1 LLLRKKYH
9 HIYLTTI
16 NRYHYG
22 IKTPTEKDCEIAEH
36 DILKSSV
43 NLENLDSA
51 DAYDELQDVLH
62 SANTIINFYK
72 QQKLPSAPAT
82 MSLTQNPSTG
92 RPTEIAVAADLGD
105 QPESE
110 KGISLCKLSLTSNEG
125 HLLKSR
131 ETPHTSVGVTI
142 DDPWKWTVD
151 HVARHCSRL
160 MVQMSED
167 ERDRFQR
174 HIRDQGVN
182 GSTLLC
188 DIDARNLYGVFKLKT
203 FGARAIILREVEDLR
218 EKSII

>member
-1 LLLRKKYH
+1 M
-9 HIYLTTI
+9 
-16 NRYHYG
+16 NRYHSG

-36 DILKSSV
+36 DILNSSV
-43 NLENLDSA
+43 NLENLESA

-72 QQKLPSAPAT
+72 QQKLLSAPAT

-105 QPESE
+105 QPESQN
-110 KGISLCKLSLTSNEG
+110 GISLYKPSLTSNEG

-131 ETPHTSVGVTI
+131 ETPHTSSVGVTI

-151 HVARHCSRL
+151 HVARHCSRI
-160 MVQMSED
+160 MVQMCED

-182 GSTLLC
+182 
-188 DIDARNLYGVFKLKT
+188 
-203 FGARAIILREVEDLR
+203 
-218 EKSII
+218 